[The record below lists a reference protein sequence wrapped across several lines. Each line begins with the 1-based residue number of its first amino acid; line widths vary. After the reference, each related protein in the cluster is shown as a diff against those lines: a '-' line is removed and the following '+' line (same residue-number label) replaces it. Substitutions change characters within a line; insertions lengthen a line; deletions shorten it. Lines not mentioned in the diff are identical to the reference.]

1 MCSEESRGSRR
12 RGREH
17 QWVVVVE
24 VEVEVVMVGERQAE
38 RMSECWKDLMD
49 K

>member
-17 QWVVVVE
+17 QWVVVE